1 MCEVSLS
8 TIIIISAPPF
18 PGCGNCTCWSSKSSR
33 HLLCGTPLTVTRH
46 MPDTTFSFTQLH
58 GILVTK
64 PFLLIPHAFWLL
76 KRHQL
81 HQAAYS
87 LYLAQSWWEGLL
99 RAGDSQHS
107 LQDFPLHIPL
117 NFIWQYLWRLLWLE
131 ILTCWQFQKPSLSF
145 LESSSL

>member
-18 PGCGNCTCWSSKSSR
+18 PGSGNCTCWSSKSSR
-33 HLLCGTPLTVTRH
+33 HLLCVTPLTVTRH

-58 GILVTK
+58 GIQVTK
-64 PFLLIPHAFWLL
+64 LFLLIPHAFWLL

-81 HQAAYS
+81 HQAADS
-87 LYLAQSWWEGLL
+87 LHLSRSWWEGLL

-107 LQDFPLHIPL
+107 LPRLSTTYTTKL
-117 NFIWQYLWRLLWLE
+117 YLAILVKIIMTRNINLLTISKAIAFVLRV
-131 ILTCWQFQKPSLSF
+131 
-145 LESSSL
+145 